1 MQRSMHNRL
10 SRLEDAARLD
20 VTCYTCGAP
29 ATLNPAV
36 VVTRNLDPLPQ
47 CSGCGRAL
55 NDDGRPLPRIFKRIV
70 LPEGDPFKDAVA
82 PD

>member
-20 VTCYTCGAP
+20 ETCYTCGAP
-29 ATLNPAV
+29 ATLAPAYV
-36 VVTRNLDPLPQ
+36 ITTNLDPLPH
-47 CSGCGRAL
+47 CTGCGRPL
-55 NDDGRPLPRIFKRIV
+55 NEEGQPMPRIYKRVV
-70 LPEGDPFKDAVA
+70 LPHGNPIKDAVA